1 MEDIAAPVPV
11 HDQTSLGRSLER
23 KGPALHDQPE
33 GHARAGEKT
42 LACLEGEALRL
53 QLHQDGI
60 VGDGHRLHKP
70 CASSQRRIASKI
82 SFCTSPGVRPER
94 FGPPTEW
101 SPSSTR

>member
-11 HDQTSLGRSLER
+11 HDQTGLGRSLQR

-33 GHARAGEKT
+33 GHARAGKKT

-53 QLHQDGI
+53 QLHEDG
-60 VGDGHRLHKP
+60 VLRDRPRAHKP

-82 SFCTSPGVRPER
+82 SFCTSPAVRPER
-94 FGPPTEW
+94 FGTPKEW